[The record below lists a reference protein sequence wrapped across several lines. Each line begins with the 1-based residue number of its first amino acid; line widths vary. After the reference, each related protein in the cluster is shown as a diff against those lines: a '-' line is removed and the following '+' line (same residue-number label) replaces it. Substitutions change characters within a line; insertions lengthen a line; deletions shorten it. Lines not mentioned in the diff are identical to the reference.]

1 MACEL
6 RQRELQADSGDV
18 VLVGT
23 RQLGASQALDLQVE
37 LVQKLG
43 TSIFPFVEN
52 KYNFA
57 DIIYLMQQGGTSNEV
72 TELIKRVVCMATI
85 DGVEV
90 TPRTMQMKYNG
101 NLMLMHHV
109 FAFVLESNFLDFFKQ
124 GLELNERRRLEAVEA
139 SKMVEQKNSSP
150 ETI

>member
-90 TPRTMQMKYNG
+90 TPRTMQMKYNS

-139 SKMVEQKNSSP
+139 SKMAEQKNSSP